1 MKKTV
6 TYLALLFLGA
16 SMAFAQSIKPT
27 NTSPTNLEE
36 SQYFKNYDTDDGSD
50 NDDDLLALPL

>member
-27 NTSPTNLEE
+27 NTSPTYLEE

>member
-16 SMAFAQSIKPT
+16 SMEFAQSIKPT

-50 NDDDLLALPL
+50 NGDDLLVLPL